1 MPPTLHTLVGVDF
14 HRLYGRRPI
23 RMGVV
28 VVKID
33 ERKRS
38 AMVLGS
44 DGELYGPVRWS
55 LLKTEFA
62 PMSEDM
68 GRAWSS
74 FRQRERAS
82 ALVRTRLT
90 QFLLRRRNRPP
101 PPPPEETV
109 LDMEDWD
116 EVPEEDQATDVVAV
130 PPLEDVDT
138 APDAAVNDVG
148 QNEHVRL
155 VDTEPPPED
164 EVEVAVEEEEDNEVC
179 SVCLTSSPM
188 CHASP
193 CGLRICG
200 DCTILF
206 IETRFTTPPTTTSVP
221 CPCFCFGGGGNDAPC
236 KAALP
241 WRHVA
246 ASVDGDTMD
255 RLVALYGAPPTEAPQ
270 SKEEALTLEDCVDRL
285 NTMIRTR
292 LETA

>member
-14 HRLYGRRPI
+14 HRPYGHRPI
-23 RMGVV
+23 RMSVV
-28 VVKID
+28 VVNID
-33 ERKRS
+33 ERNRN

-44 DGELYGPVRWS
+44 DGELYGPIRWS
-55 LLKTEFA
+55 LLKTPLD
-62 PMSEDM
+62 PMSEVM

-74 FRQRERAS
+74 FRQIERAS

-90 QFLLRRRNRPP
+90 QFLLRLRNPPP
-101 PPPPEETV
+101 PPPPEEIV
-109 LDMEDWD
+109 LDMEDWND
-116 EVPEEDQATDVVAV
+116 VPEEPQDTDVVAV
-130 PPLEDVDT
+130 PPEEDGDT

-164 EVEVAVEEEEDNEVC
+164 YAEVTAEEEEDTEVC
-179 SVCLTSSPM
+179 SVCLTSSPT
-188 CHASP
+188 CHTSP
-193 CGLRICG
+193 CGFRICG
-200 DCTILF
+200 DCSISF

-221 CPCFCFGGGGNDAPC
+221 CPCGGGGGNDAPC
-236 KAALP
+236 NATLP
-241 WRHVA
+241 WRHIA

-255 RLVALYGAPPTEAPQ
+255 RLVVLYGAPPTEAPQ